1 METHGVVSQGLPT
14 MPTPNELKPYQ
25 GFPLQSVVELAI
37 KYLPFLGFFLIWAA
51 VQFKDLLKG
60 DFTDRS
66 QVRKKEREDAA
77 NATLQQRED
86 DKILGLQKMI
96 INNSDEGAML
106 FATYTLS
113 MPGRGRRV
121 GIHPHLPGGHL
132 RSPRT
137 CSTAASIAHRNKE
150 MHHDVIQSPAKRYN
164 PVTMAPQ
171 GAGCATHK

>member
-1 METHGVVSQGLPT
+1 

-77 NATLQQRED
+77 YATQQQRED

-96 INNSDEGAML
+96 INNSDEGAPVWN
-106 FATYTLS
+106 A
-113 MPGRGRRV
+113 
-121 GIHPHLPGGHL
+121 
-132 RSPRT
+132 SPT
-137 CSTAASIAHRNKE
+137 CSMRHGCKVCESGAETRSHCACLCPLMMICVRAC
-150 MHHDVIQSPAKRYN
+150 MHAVPMRSCTVCIEPSLIQA
-164 PVTMAPQ
+164 
-171 GAGCATHK
+171 

>member
-77 NATLQQRED
+77 FATQQQRED
-86 DKILGLQKMI
+86 DKILGLQKMVV
-96 INNSDEGAML
+96 NNSDEG
-106 FATYTLS
+106 
-113 MPGRGRRV
+113 V
-121 GIHPHLPGGHL
+121 
-132 RSPRT
+132 
-137 CSTAASIAHRNKE
+137 AS
-150 MHHDVIQSPAKRYN
+150 
-164 PVTMAPQ
+164 
-171 GAGCATHK
+171 